1 MCFKSF
7 TRLFLLI
14 GMMGLFWA
22 SAAAQGQT
30 EVVEIGEAA
39 TTTTLAP
46 IYTPHDY
53 SFTQQL
59 YTAEEIGASGTITS
73 IAFHWAFNGS
83 KSFGIDVYM
92 KHTEKNYFE
101 SSSDRIPL
109 SSSVLVYSGTIDPVT
124 EGWINITLDTPF
136 EYDGSNSLVIAVDR
150 NSGSPGFN
158 ELDNNWNVIG
168 TWYYTSTDN
177 YTMLYNGGSTN
188 VDPNPS
194 FMTPSNNRPNIQIE
208 ISSSTTTCKAPKNL
222 AASDITTNSATLTWT
237 AGSDDQTDWDVYFTT
252 SNVAP
257 DENTTPTF
265 QVTECTKALTGLTAQ
280 TTYYAYVRAACSSTD
295 KSRWI
300 STTFTTTREALQ
312 VGSGKPYETDFES
325 SCDWTFTNG
334 TLTNQ
339 WCWGSATNNGGEKA
353 MYISNDNGTSNAY
366 TANSAAV
373 VFASKLFSFDPGT
386 YTFVYDWKANGES
399 TYDYLRVALVP
410 GDMEFT
416 AGTSLPSN
424 VGTTTLPTG
433 WIALDGGGKL
443 NLTSSWQ
450 NQTCEATVSGTYTMV
465 FLWRDDTSGGSQPP
479 AAIDNISISMMTC
492 PRPSNLVVDAITLT
506 WTPGDEGQDTWEISL
521 GTTTNP
527 EDGTLIAVTGTPSY
541 TFTDLALETQYYA
554 YVRSDCGTDGKSSWS
569 EAASLYLG
577 YCQPAPTSV
586 DRNGITNVT
595 FGTGD
600 EIVNNSNYP
609 TSSPYYGNYSN
620 LIGAVAASETAVVNI
635 TYETGYTYG
644 TLIWVDWNNNYELE
658 DSEIVYSG
666 TSTNSNPTTL
676 EASFTIPTTQAEGY
690 YRMRIGGAD
699 SYFDSFINGN
709 ATANHDPCSAGTY
722 KVFHDY
728 TLHVLPVPACPTPT
742 AFVASNV
749 AATTATLSWTENG
762 TATSWV
768 LQYGTDDSFSDFT
781 EITNGF
787 SADGSTISI
796 DLSDLTAEAQYYARV
811 KAVNG
816 SDESG
821 WTTCTFT
828 TLPTCAAPT
837 GLSATKTGT
846 TITLSWTA
854 GAEGQAAW
862 DIRYKQSSENEY
874 LYIHLDNHAT
884 TSYTINSLS
893 PITTY
898 HVNVRAWCD
907 DDDQSKW
914 GYNANNQDADLAV
927 TTECGAIVLP
937 YTIDFENVTTS
948 SSSYPIPQCWTRKEY
963 QGGYYGSYTYYPSVR
978 EATYSQPYAH
988 GGNGESATSGKSL
1001 HFYKP
1006 NTSTDEVAVLPEI
1019 NDLYS
1024 ISDLQISFWA
1034 RLESYQTN
1042 KDLSIG
1048 VMTSPDDF
1056 STFTEVATVTVK
1068 DATFQEYSAFFDTYT
1083 GDGHYIAIRYNSN
1096 TSGYIFVDDITID
1109 DAPRCFIPK
1118 NLEAIAIDVDNATL
1132 TWTGRDESAWN
1143 LQYKEA
1149 ADSEWSDLIPVSE
1162 TTYTLSGLKRATE
1175 YEVRVQA
1182 NCNDDN
1188 QSEWTYPISFTTE
1201 CGIWPI
1207 DAENSLFE
1215 SFNDMD
1221 ANFPPACWTT
1231 QPSYNGWAI
1240 SFNNPMV
1247 NDQPEP
1253 HGAAHSGTM
1262 SSGLVFFILPPM
1274 HIDGS
1279 ATLSF
1284 DHLFGALGE
1293 ATESSIAVTSLTG
1306 TFDEFTPVIWTAD
1319 EENLPDTRTHVTVSL
1334 ADYDGQDIQVAF
1346 KYDGQSTSSRTWY
1359 IDNVMVSVNTYQ
1371 TIALTTGWNWV
1382 SIYIASNDHEETLLM
1397 LQEGL
1402 GENGLTIKTKDN
1414 YTTFDVEE
1422 GWGAL
1427 GELIEIN
1434 NTEMYM
1440 IQVNTDCTVELQG
1453 VPANPENYEITITQ
1467 GWNWIGFPSGVA
1479 ISVEDALSDF
1489 QPEEGDQIKNNT
1501 NFSTYYDGEWGAMG
1515 ELNQLIPGQG
1525 FMYYSNSETPKTL
1538 VFHRIR

>member
-14 GMMGLFWA
+14 GMMGLFLA
-22 SAAAQGQT
+22 SAVAQGQT
-30 EVVEIGEAA
+30 EVVEIGEAT

-73 IAFHWAFNGS
+73 IAFHWAYNGS
-83 KSFGIDVYM
+83 KTFGIDVYM
-92 KHTEKNYFE
+92 KHTDKNYYE

-109 SSSVLVYSGTIDPVT
+109 SSSDMVYSGTIAPDAD
-124 EGWINITLDTPF
+124 GWITITLDTPF
-136 EYDGSNSLVIAVDR
+136 EYDGSNSLVVAVDR

-158 ELDNNWNVIG
+158 DLDNNWNVIG

-194 FMTPSNNRPNIQIE
+194 YMTPSYNRPNIQIE

-237 AGSDDQTDWDVYFTT
+237 AGSEDQTDWDVYYTT

-300 STTFTTTREALQ
+300 STTFTTTREALH
-312 VGSGKPYETDFES
+312 VGPGNPYETDFES
-325 SCDWTFTNG
+325 SCDWAFTNG

-366 TANSAAV
+366 TASSAAS

-399 TYDYLRVALVP
+399 TYDFLRVALVP

-416 AGTSLPSN
+416 ASTSLPSN
-424 VGTTTLPTG
+424 VGTTTLPSG

-443 NLTSSWQ
+443 NLSSSWQ
-450 NQTCEATVSGTYTMV
+450 NQTLEATVSGTYTMV
-465 FLWRDDTSGGSQPP
+465 FFWRDDTSGGSQPP
-479 AAIDNISISMMTC
+479 AAIDNVSISMMTC
-492 PRPSNLVVDAITLT
+492 PRPTSLVVDATTLT
-506 WTPGDEGQDTWEISL
+506 WTPGDEGQDAWEISL

-527 EDGTLIAVTGTPSY
+527 EDGTIIAVSGTPSY

-554 YVRSDCGTDGKSSWS
+554 YVRSDCGADGKSSWS

-586 DRNGITNVT
+586 DKKGITNVA

-620 LIGAVAASETAVVNI
+620 LVGAVAASETAIVNI

-676 EASFTIPTTQAEGY
+676 EASFTIPATQAEGY

-699 SYFDSFINGN
+699 SYFDGYIGGN
-709 ATANHDPCSAGTY
+709 ATANHDPCSSGTY

-742 AFVASNV
+742 DFVASNV

-768 LQYGTDDSFSDFT
+768 LQYGTDDSFADFT

-787 SADGSTISI
+787 SIDGNTISI
-796 DLSDLTAEAQYYARV
+796 DLTDLTAETQYYARV

-821 WTTCTFT
+821 WASCTFT

-837 GLSATKTGT
+837 SLSATKTGT
-846 TITLSWTA
+846 SITLSWTA
-854 GAEGQAAW
+854 GTAGQDAW
-862 DIRYKQSSENEY
+862 DIRYKQNSDAEY
-874 LYIHLDNHAT
+874 LYIHLENHPT
-884 TSYTINSLS
+884 TSYTITPLS
-893 PITTY
+893 PVTTY
-898 HVNVRAWCD
+898 NVNVRAWCD
-907 DDDQSKW
+907 EDDQSKW
-914 GYNANNQDADLAV
+914 GYNANNQDADLSV
-927 TTECGAIVLP
+927 TTDCGAIIPP
-937 YTIDFENVTTS
+937 YICDFENVTTS
-948 SSSYPIPQCWTRKEY
+948 SSSYPMPQCWTRKEY

-1001 HFYKP
+1001 HFYKN
-1006 NTSTDEVAVLPEI
+1006 NTSTDEAAILPEI
-1019 NDLYS
+1019 DEQYT
-1024 ISDLQISFWA
+1024 IADLQISFWA

-1048 VMTSPDDF
+1048 VVTDPSDLT
-1056 STFTEVATVTVK
+1056 TFTEVATVTVK
-1068 DATFQEYSAFFDTYT
+1068 DATFQEYTAFFGNYE
-1083 GDGHYIAIRYNSN
+1083 GRGRYIAIRYNSS
-1096 TSGYIFVDDITID
+1096 TAGYIFVDDILID
-1109 DAPRCFIPK
+1109 DAPSCFIPK
-1118 NLEAIAIDVDNATL
+1118 DLEAASVNVDNAIL
-1132 TWTGRDESAWN
+1132 TWTEGKDESAWN
-1143 LQYKEA
+1143 VQYKKTS
-1149 ADSEWSDLIPVSE
+1149 DSEWSSPITVDE
-1162 TTYTLSGLKRATE
+1162 TTYTLTGLERATE
-1175 YEVRVQA
+1175 YEVRVQS
-1182 NCNDDN
+1182 NCDAEN
-1188 QSEWTYPISFTTE
+1188 QSEWTYPITFTTE

-1207 DAENSLFE
+1207 DADNTLFE
-1215 SFNDMD
+1215 NFDND
-1221 ANFPPACWTT
+1221 NYSFPPICWTA
-1231 QPSYNGWAI
+1231 QPDYNGWST
-1240 SFNNPMV
+1240 SFNNAMV

-1262 SSGLVFFILPPM
+1262 SNGLVFLILPPM
-1274 HIDGS
+1274 HIDGN

-1284 DHLFGALGE
+1284 DHLFGTLGE

-1334 ADYDGQDIQVAF
+1334 AAYDKQDIQVAF
-1346 KYDGQSTSSRTWY
+1346 KYDGQGTDSRTWY
-1359 IDNVMVSVNTYQ
+1359 IDNVKVSVDASQ
-1371 TIALTTGWNWV
+1371 TIALTAGWNWV
-1382 SIYIASNDHEETLLM
+1382 SVNVEATLEDLQSALVAALPNTSIIIKSQTLNTRYVNGMWVGQLNSLDVAKMYEIHLSSNCEITLEGRPVHPLEHAITIASGFNWIAFPLNENKTLNNTFEGFAVSGDVIKCQNKNARFVGNTWVGQLTTLEPGKGYIYISNETDDRDF
-1397 LQEGL
+1397 
-1402 GENGLTIKTKDN
+1402 T
-1414 YTTFDVEE
+1414 
-1422 GWGAL
+1422 
-1427 GELIEIN
+1427 
-1434 NTEMYM
+1434 
-1440 IQVNTDCTVELQG
+1440 
-1453 VPANPENYEITITQ
+1453 
-1467 GWNWIGFPSGVA
+1467 FPS
-1479 ISVEDALSDF
+1479 
-1489 QPEEGDQIKNNT
+1489 
-1501 NFSTYYDGEWGAMG
+1501 
-1515 ELNQLIPGQG
+1515 
-1525 FMYYSNSETPKTL
+1525 SNK
-1538 VFHRIR
+1538 

>member
-14 GMMGLFWA
+14 GMMGLFLA
-22 SAAAQGQT
+22 SAVAQGQT
-30 EVVEIGEAA
+30 EVVEIGEAT

-53 SFTQQL
+53 SYTQQL

-73 IAFHWAFNGS
+73 IAFHWAYNGS
-83 KSFGIDVYM
+83 KTFGIDVYM
-92 KHTEKNYFE
+92 KHTDKNYFE
-101 SSSDRIPL
+101 SSSDRIPI
-109 SSSVLVYSGTIDPVT
+109 SSSDMVYSGTITPDA

-158 ELDNNWNVIG
+158 DLDNNWNVIG

-208 ISSSTTTCKAPKNL
+208 IASSTTTCKAPKNL

-237 AGSDDQTDWDVYFTT
+237 AGSEDQTDWDVYFTT
-252 SNVAP
+252 SNAAP

-300 STTFTTTREALQ
+300 STTFTTTREALH
-312 VGSGKPYETDFES
+312 VGPGDSYETDFES
-325 SCDWTFTNG
+325 SCDWAFTNG

-366 TANSAAV
+366 TASNAAV

-416 AGTSLPSN
+416 ASTSLPSN

-443 NLTSSWQ
+443 NLASSWQ

-479 AAIDNISISMMTC
+479 AAIDNVSISMMTC
-492 PRPSNLVVDAITLT
+492 PRPTSLVVDATTLT
-506 WTPGDEGQDTWEISL
+506 WTPGDEGQDAWEISL

-527 EDGTLIAVTGTPSY
+527 EDGTIITVTGTPSY

-554 YVRSDCGTDGKSSWS
+554 YVRSDCGMDGKSSWS
-569 EAASLYLG
+569 EAATLYLG

-586 DRNGITNVT
+586 DKKGITNVT

-609 TSSPYYGNYSN
+609 NSSPYYGNYSN
-620 LIGAVAASETAVVNI
+620 LVGAVAASETAIVNI

-676 EASFTIPTTQAEGY
+676 EASFTIPATQAEGY

-699 SYFDSFINGN
+699 SYFDGYIGGN

-742 AFVASNV
+742 AFAASNV

-762 TATSWV
+762 TSTSWV
-768 LQYGTDDSFSDFT
+768 LQYGTDDSFADFT

-787 SADGSTISI
+787 SADGNTISI
-796 DLSDLTAEAQYYARV
+796 DLSGLTAEAQYYARV
-811 KAVNG
+811 KAING

-821 WTTCTFT
+821 WVTCTFT

-837 GLSATKTGT
+837 SLSATKTGT
-846 TITLSWTA
+846 SITLSWTA
-854 GAEGQAAW
+854 GAEGQDAW
-862 DIRYKQSSENEY
+862 DIRYKQNSDAEY
-874 LYIHLDNHAT
+874 LYIHLENHPT
-884 TSYTINSLS
+884 TSYTITPLS
-893 PITTY
+893 PVTAY
-898 HVNVRAWCD
+898 NVNVRAWCD
-907 DDDQSKW
+907 EDDQSKW
-914 GYNANNQDADLAV
+914 GYNANNQDADLSV
-927 TTECGAIVLP
+927 TTECGALTIP
-937 YTIDFENVTTS
+937 YACDFEGALETS
-948 SSSYPIPQCWTRKEY
+948 QSTNYPMPKCWTRIAY
-963 QGGYYGSYTYYPSVR
+963 QGGYPGSYTYYPSVR
-978 EATYSQPYAH
+978 SASYSQPYAH

-1001 HFYKP
+1001 HFYKN
-1006 NTSTDEVAVLPEI
+1006 NTSTDEAAVLPEI
-1019 NDLYS
+1019 DEQYT
-1024 ISDLQISFWA
+1024 ITDLQISFWA

-1048 VMTSPDDF
+1048 VMTDPSDLT
-1056 STFTEVATVTVK
+1056 TFTEVATVTVK
-1068 DATFQEYSAFFDTYT
+1068 DATFQEYTAFFDNYE
-1083 GDGHYIAIRYNSN
+1083 GDGHYIAIRFNSS
-1096 TSGYIFVDDITID
+1096 TAGYIFVDDILID

-1118 NLEAIAIDVDNATL
+1118 DLEAASVNVDNAIL
-1132 TWTGRDESAWN
+1132 TWTEGKDEIAWN
-1143 LQYKEA
+1143 VQYKKTT
-1149 ADSEWSDLIPVSE
+1149 DSEWSSPITVDE
-1162 TTYTLSGLKRATE
+1162 TTYTLTGLERATE
-1175 YEVRVQA
+1175 YEVRVQS
-1182 NCNDDN
+1182 NCDAEN
-1188 QSEWTYPISFTTE
+1188 QSEWTYPITFTTE

-1207 DAENSLFE
+1207 DVDNTLFE
-1215 SFNDMD
+1215 NFDND
-1221 ANFPPACWTT
+1221 NYSFPPICWTA
-1231 QPSYNGWAI
+1231 QPDYNGWST
-1240 SFNNPMV
+1240 SFNNAMV

-1262 SSGLVFFILPPM
+1262 SNGLVFLILPPM
-1274 HIDGS
+1274 HIDGN

-1284 DHLFGALGE
+1284 DHLFGTLGE

-1334 ADYDGQDIQVAF
+1334 AAYDGQDIQVAF
-1346 KYDGQSTSSRTWY
+1346 KYDGQGTDSRTWY
-1359 IDNVMVSVNTYQ
+1359 IDNVMVSVDASQ
-1371 TIALTTGWNWV
+1371 TIALTAGWNWV
-1382 SIYIASNDHEETLLM
+1382 SFNVEITLNDLKEAILAAEPGDSPIIKSKSKGQTSY
-1397 LQEGL
+1397 
-1402 GENGLTIKTKDN
+1402 NGAIWT
-1414 YTTFDVEE
+1414 
-1422 GWGAL
+1422 GAL
-1427 GELIEIN
+1427 KTLDLSQMYEIKVAN
-1434 NTEMYM
+1434 
-1440 IQVNTDCTVELQG
+1440 DCTITLEG
-1453 VPANPENYEITITQ
+1453 SPINPADHPITITN
-1467 GWNWIGFPSGVA
+1467 GANWIAFPLGTSMSISDAFAGFASEGDFVKSKTNGQATWNGMIWGGQLKNLEPGKGYIYNSSTTTEKTFTFPS
-1479 ISVEDALSDF
+1479 
-1489 QPEEGDQIKNNT
+1489 
-1501 NFSTYYDGEWGAMG
+1501 
-1515 ELNQLIPGQG
+1515 
-1525 FMYYSNSETPKTL
+1525 SNK
-1538 VFHRIR
+1538 

>member
-14 GMMGLFWA
+14 GMMGLFLA
-22 SAAAQGQT
+22 SAVAQGQT
-30 EVVEIGEAA
+30 EVVEIGEAT

-73 IAFHWAFNGS
+73 IAFHWAYNGS
-83 KSFGIDVYM
+83 KTFGIDVYM
-92 KHTEKNYFE
+92 KHTDKNYYE
-101 SSSDRIPL
+101 SSGDRIPL
-109 SSSVLVYSGTIDPVT
+109 SSSDMVYSGTIAPDA

-158 ELDNNWNVIG
+158 DLDNNWNVIG

-222 AASDITTNSATLTWT
+222 AASDITTSSATLTWT
-237 AGSDDQTDWDVYFTT
+237 AGSEDQTDWDVYYTT

-300 STTFTTTREALQ
+300 STTFTTTREALH
-312 VGSGKPYETDFES
+312 VGPGNPYETDFES

-334 TLTNQ
+334 MLTNQ

-366 TANSAAV
+366 TASSAAS

-399 TYDYLRVALVP
+399 TYDFLRVALVP

-416 AGTSLPSN
+416 ASTSLPSN
-424 VGTTTLPTG
+424 VGTTTLPSG

-443 NLTSSWQ
+443 NLASSWQ
-450 NQTCEATVSGTYTMV
+450 NQTLEATVSGTYTMV
-465 FLWRDDTSGGSQPP
+465 FFWRDDTSGGSQPP
-479 AAIDNISISMMTC
+479 AAIDNVSISMMTC
-492 PRPSNLVVDAITLT
+492 PRPTSLVVDATTLT
-506 WTPGDEGQDTWEISL
+506 WTPGDEGQDAWEISL

-527 EDGTLIAVTGTPSY
+527 EDGTIIAVSGTPSY

-554 YVRSDCGTDGKSSWS
+554 YVRSDCGADGKSSWS

-586 DRNGITNVT
+586 DKKGITNVT

-620 LIGAVAASETAVVNI
+620 LVGAVAASETAIVNI

-676 EASFTIPTTQAEGY
+676 EASFTIPATQAEGY

-699 SYFDSFINGN
+699 SYFDGYIGGN

-742 AFVASNV
+742 AFAASNV
-749 AATTATLSWTENG
+749 AATTATLSWAENG
-762 TATSWV
+762 TSTSWV
-768 LQYGTDDSFSDFT
+768 LQYGTDDSFADFT

-787 SADGSTISI
+787 SADGNTISI
-796 DLSDLTAEAQYYARV
+796 DLSGLTAEAQYYARV
-811 KAVNG
+811 KAING

-821 WTTCTFT
+821 WVTCTFT

-837 GLSATKTGT
+837 SLSATKTGT
-846 TITLSWTA
+846 SITLSWTA
-854 GAEGQAAW
+854 GAEGQNAW
-862 DIRYKQSSENEY
+862 DIRYKQNSDAEY
-874 LYIHLDNHAT
+874 LYIHLENHPT
-884 TSYTINSLS
+884 TSYTITPLS
-893 PITTY
+893 PVTTY
-898 HVNVRAWCD
+898 NVNVRAWCD
-907 DDDQSKW
+907 EDDQSKW
-914 GYNANNQDADLAV
+914 GYNANNQDADLSV
-927 TTECGAIVLP
+927 TTDCGLLTIP
-937 YTIDFENVTTS
+937 YACDFEGPLETS
-948 SSSYPIPQCWTRKEY
+948 QSTNYPMPKCWTRIAY

-1001 HFYKP
+1001 HFYKN
-1006 NTSTDEVAVLPEI
+1006 NTTTDEAAVLPEI
-1019 NDLYS
+1019 DEQYT
-1024 ISDLQISFWA
+1024 ITELQISFWA

-1048 VMTSPDDF
+1048 VMTDPSDL
-1056 STFTEVATVTVK
+1056 TTYTEVATVTVK
-1068 DATFQEYSAFFDTYT
+1068 DATFQEYTAFFDSYE
-1083 GDGHYIAIRYNSN
+1083 GEGHYIAIRFNSS
-1096 TSGYIFVDDITID
+1096 TAGYIFVDDILID

-1118 NLEAIAIDVDNATL
+1118 DLEAASVNVDNAIL
-1132 TWTGRDESAWN
+1132 TWTEGKDESAWN
-1143 LQYKEA
+1143 VQYKKTT
-1149 ADSEWSDLIPVSE
+1149 DSEWSLPVTVEE
-1162 TTYTLSGLKRATE
+1162 TTYTLTGLERATE
-1175 YEVRVQA
+1175 YEVRVQS
-1182 NCNDDN
+1182 NCDAEN
-1188 QSEWTYPISFTTE
+1188 QSEWTYPITFTTE

-1207 DAENSLFE
+1207 DADNTLFE
-1215 SFNDMD
+1215 NFDND
-1221 ANFPPACWTT
+1221 NYSFPPICWTA
-1231 QPSYNGWAI
+1231 QPDYNGWST
-1240 SFNNPMV
+1240 SFNNAIV

-1262 SSGLVFFILPPM
+1262 SNGLVFLILPPM
-1274 HIDGS
+1274 HIDGN

-1284 DHLFGALGE
+1284 DHLFGTLGE

-1334 ADYDGQDIQVAF
+1334 AAYDKQDIQVAF
-1346 KYDGQSTSSRTWY
+1346 KYDGQGTDSRTWY
-1359 IDNVMVSVNTYQ
+1359 IDNVKVSVDASQ
-1371 TIALTTGWNWV
+1371 TIALTAGWNWV
-1382 SIYIASNDHEETLLM
+1382 SVNVEITLNDLKEAILAAEPGDSPIIKSKSKGQTSY
-1397 LQEGL
+1397 
-1402 GENGLTIKTKDN
+1402 NGAIWT
-1414 YTTFDVEE
+1414 
-1422 GWGAL
+1422 GAL
-1427 GELIEIN
+1427 KTLDLSQMYEIKVAN
-1434 NTEMYM
+1434 
-1440 IQVNTDCTVELQG
+1440 DCTITLEG
-1453 VPANPENYEITITQ
+1453 SPINPADHPITITN
-1467 GWNWIGFPSGVA
+1467 GANWIAFPLSTSMSISDAFAGFASEGDFVKSKTNGQASWNGMIWGGQLKNFEPGKGYIYNSSTTTEKTFTFPS
-1479 ISVEDALSDF
+1479 
-1489 QPEEGDQIKNNT
+1489 NN
-1501 NFSTYYDGEWGAMG
+1501 
-1515 ELNQLIPGQG
+1515 
-1525 FMYYSNSETPKTL
+1525 
-1538 VFHRIR
+1538 R